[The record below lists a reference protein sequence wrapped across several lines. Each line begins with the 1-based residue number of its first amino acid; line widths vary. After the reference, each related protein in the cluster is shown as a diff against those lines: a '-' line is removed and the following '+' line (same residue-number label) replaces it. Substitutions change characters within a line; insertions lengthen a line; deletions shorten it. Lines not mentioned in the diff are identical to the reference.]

1 MTILAAPG
9 WPRISGGLLAA
20 GLLAL
25 LPSLPACGSRR
36 PVDTASA
43 STSDVTARAERR
55 PFVRTIRVAG
65 LVAASRSFAV
75 TAPRLAG
82 AGMSMLVLTKLVP
95 SGASVKR
102 GDLLVEFDR
111 QAQIKNAFDRRGEY
125 LDLLAQIRK
134 KQADQRAA
142 RARDESEL
150 KQAEN
155 ALEKAKL
162 ELLKKEF
169 QSAIEAE
176 KNQQT
181 FEEAQARLAQL
192 RQTFDLK
199 RRAADAEM
207 RILEIQRDR
216 ARAAMLKAED
226 NAKKMRVLSPLD
238 GLVVPKQVYK
248 GGQMGEVQE
257 GEQVRPGV
265 PMLDV
270 VDASSME
277 VRARVN
283 QADVPYL
290 RIGQMGEVRLDAY
303 PGKVFPARLEQL
315 APIGVVSEMTDKVR
329 TFVAIF
335 SVAGRDRVLMP
346 DLSASVDVE
355 VERVP
360 DALVVPRDAV
370 GIRDGKASV
379 FVKDGSRYVERAIT
393 IRARSEHEVAVAS
406 GLEPG
411 AIVRRGDGGR
421 AP

>member
-1 MTILAAPG
+1 MTIVRPRPARRLQSAACVFV
-9 WPRISGGLLAA
+9 LLS
-20 GLLAL
+20 L
-25 LPSLPACGSRR
+25 LPGCRPTRSVANSNGSPAI
-36 PVDTASA
+36 
-43 STSDVTARAERR
+43 VTARAERR
-55 PFVRTIRVAG
+55 PFVRSIRVAG

-82 AGMSMLVLTKLVP
+82 SGMSMLVVTKLVA
-95 SGASVKR
+95 SGASVRK

-125 LDLLAQIRK
+125 LDFLAQIKK

-142 RARDESEL
+142 QARDESDL

-155 ALEKAKL
+155 AAEKAKL

-181 FEEAQARLAQL
+181 FEEAQARLKQL

-199 RRAADAEM
+199 RRAAVAEL

-216 ARAAMLKAED
+216 AHSAMLKAED
-226 NAKKMRVLSPLD
+226 NATRMRVLSPLD

-257 GEQVRPGV
+257 GEQVRSGM
-265 PMLDV
+265 PMIDV

-290 RIGQMGEVRLDAY
+290 RIGQAADVRLDAY
-303 PGKVFPARLEQL
+303 PGKVFPAKLEQL
-315 APIGVVSEMTDKVR
+315 APIGIASDMTEKVR

-335 SVAGRDRVLMP
+335 SVAARDPVLMP
-346 DLSASVDVE
+346 DLSAAADVE
-355 VERVP
+355 IERIP
-360 DALVVPRDAV
+360 DAVVVPRDAV
-370 GIRDGKASV
+370 NIRNGKATV
-379 FVKDGSRYVERAIT
+379 FVQDGRAFAERTIT
-393 IRARSEHEVAVAS
+393 IRARSEKDVAVAS
-406 GLEPG
+406 GLD
-411 AIVRRGDGGR
+411 ANAVVRRGQ
-421 AP
+421 

>member
-1 MTILAAPG
+1 LTIVRPSPARRLRAAA
-9 WPRISGGLLAA
+9 WLFVLLC
-20 GLLAL
+20 L
-25 LPSLPACGSRR
+25 LPGCRSTRSVANSNGS
-36 PVDTASA
+36 PT
-43 STSDVTARAERR
+43 TVTARAERR
-55 PFVRTIRVAG
+55 PFVRSIRVAG

-82 AGMSMLVLTKLVP
+82 SGMSMLVVTKLVA
-95 SGASVKR
+95 SGASVRK

-111 QAQIKNAFDRRGEY
+111 QAQVKNAFDRRGEY
-125 LDLLAQIRK
+125 LDFLAQIKR

-142 RARDESEL
+142 QARDESDL

-155 ALEKAKL
+155 AAEKAKL
-162 ELLKKEF
+162 ELLRKEF

-181 FEEAQARLAQL
+181 FEEAQARLEQL

-199 RRAADAEM
+199 RRAAVAEL

-216 ARAAMLKAED
+216 AQSAMLKAED
-226 NAKKMRVLSPLD
+226 NATRMRVLSPLD

-257 GEQVRPGV
+257 GEQVRSGM
-265 PMLDV
+265 PMIDV

-290 RIGQMGEVRLDAY
+290 RIGQTADVRLDAY
-303 PGKVFPARLEQL
+303 PGKVFPAKLEQL
-315 APIGVVSEMTDKVR
+315 APIGIASDMTEKVR

-335 SVAGRDRVLMP
+335 SVTGRDPVLMP
-346 DLSASVDVE
+346 DLSAAADVE
-355 VERVP
+355 IERIP
-360 DALVVPRDAV
+360 NALVIPRDAV
-370 GIRDGKASV
+370 EIRNGKATV
-379 FVKDGSRYVERAIT
+379 FVQDGRAFAERTIT
-393 IRARSEHEVAVAS
+393 IRARSEKEVAVAS
-406 GLEPG
+406 GLD
-411 AIVRRGDGGR
+411 ANAVVRRGT
-421 AP
+421 

>member
-1 MTILAAPG
+1 MTNLRG
-9 WPRISGGLLAA
+9 RCRPRRRVGLLAV
-20 GLLAL
+20 GLVAL
-25 LPSLPACGSRR
+25 LPTLPACGSSRQ
-36 PVDTASA
+36 PADTG
-43 STSDVTARAERR
+43 STLVADATARAERR

-82 AGMSMLVLTKLVP
+82 AGMSVLVVTKLVP
-95 SGASVKR
+95 SGSSVKR

-125 LDLLAQIRK
+125 VDFLAQIKK

-142 RARDESEL
+142 RARDESDL
-150 KQAEN
+150 QQAEN

-162 ELLKKEF
+162 ELLKNEF
-169 QSAIEAE
+169 VSPIEAE

-181 FEEAQARLAQL
+181 FEEAQARLKQL

-226 NAKKMRVLSPLD
+226 NAKKMRVLSPFE

-257 GEQVRPGV
+257 GEQVRPGM

-290 RIGQMGEVRLDAY
+290 QIGQPAEVRLDAY
-303 PGKVFPARLEQL
+303 PGKVFPATLEHL
-315 APIGVVSEMTDKVR
+315 APIGVVSDMTDKVR
-329 TFVAIF
+329 TFVAVF
-335 SVAGRDRVLMP
+335 SVGGRDRVLMP
-346 DLSASVDVE
+346 DLSASADVE
-355 VERVP
+355 VERIPNAV
-360 DALVVPRDAV
+360 VVPRDAV
-370 GIRDGKASV
+370 VIRDGKASV
-379 FVKDGSRYVERAIT
+379 FVQDRSGYVERAIT
-393 IRARSEHEVAVAS
+393 IRTRSEQEVAVAS

-411 AIVRRGDGGR
+411 AVVRRRSG
-421 AP
+421 

>member
-1 MTILAAPG
+1 LTIVRPRPARRLQSAACVFV
-9 WPRISGGLLAA
+9 LLS
-20 GLLAL
+20 L
-25 LPSLPACGSRR
+25 LPGCRPTRSVANSNGSPAI
-36 PVDTASA
+36 
-43 STSDVTARAERR
+43 VTARAERR
-55 PFVRTIRVAG
+55 PFVRSIRVAG

-82 AGMSMLVLTKLVP
+82 SGMSMLVVTKLVA
-95 SGASVKR
+95 SGASVRK

-125 LDLLAQIRK
+125 LDFLAQIKK

-142 RARDESEL
+142 QARDESDL

-155 ALEKAKL
+155 AAEKAKL

-181 FEEAQARLAQL
+181 FEEAQARLKQL

-199 RRAADAEM
+199 RRAAVAEL

-216 ARAAMLKAED
+216 AHSAMLKAED
-226 NAKKMRVLSPLD
+226 NATRMRVLSPLD

-257 GEQVRPGV
+257 GEQVRSGM
-265 PMLDV
+265 PMIDV

-290 RIGQMGEVRLDAY
+290 RIGQAADVRLDAY
-303 PGKVFPARLEQL
+303 PGKVFPAKLEQL
-315 APIGVVSEMTDKVR
+315 APIGIASDMTEKVR

-335 SVAGRDRVLMP
+335 SVAARDPVLMP
-346 DLSASVDVE
+346 DLSAAADVE
-355 VERVP
+355 IERIP
-360 DALVVPRDAV
+360 DAVVVPRDAV
-370 GIRDGKASV
+370 NIRNGKATV
-379 FVKDGSRYVERAIT
+379 FVQDGRAFAERTIT
-393 IRARSEHEVAVAS
+393 IRARSEKDVAVAS
-406 GLEPG
+406 GLD
-411 AIVRRGDGGR
+411 ANAVVRRGQ
-421 AP
+421 

>member
-1 MTILAAPG
+1 LTIVRPRPARRLQSAACVFV
-9 WPRISGGLLAA
+9 LLS
-20 GLLAL
+20 L
-25 LPSLPACGSRR
+25 LPGCRPTRSVANSNGSPAI
-36 PVDTASA
+36 
-43 STSDVTARAERR
+43 VTARAERR
-55 PFVRTIRVAG
+55 PFVRSIRVAG

-82 AGMSMLVLTKLVP
+82 SGMSMLVVTKLVA
-95 SGASVKR
+95 SGASVRK

-125 LDLLAQIRK
+125 LDFLAQIKK

-142 RARDESEL
+142 QARDESDL

-155 ALEKAKL
+155 AAEKAKL

-181 FEEAQARLAQL
+181 FEEAQARLKQL

-199 RRAADAEM
+199 RRAAVAEL

-216 ARAAMLKAED
+216 AHSAMLKAED
-226 NAKKMRVLSPLD
+226 NATRMRVLSPLD

-257 GEQVRPGV
+257 GEQVRSGM
-265 PMLDV
+265 PMIDV

-290 RIGQMGEVRLDAY
+290 RIGQAAEVRLDAY
-303 PGKVFPARLEQL
+303 PGKVFPAKLEQL
-315 APIGVVSEMTDKVR
+315 APIGIASDMTEKVR

-335 SVAGRDRVLMP
+335 SVAARDPVLMP
-346 DLSASVDVE
+346 DLSAAADVE
-355 VERVP
+355 IERIP
-360 DALVVPRDAV
+360 DAVVVPRDAV
-370 GIRDGKASV
+370 NIRNGKATV
-379 FVKDGSRYVERAIT
+379 FVQDGRAFAERTIT
-393 IRARSEHEVAVAS
+393 IRARSEKDVAVAS
-406 GLEPG
+406 GLD
-411 AIVRRGDGGR
+411 ANAVVRRGQ
-421 AP
+421 

>member
-1 MTILAAPG
+1 
-9 WPRISGGLLAA
+9 
-20 GLLAL
+20 
-25 LPSLPACGSRR
+25 
-36 PVDTASA
+36 
-43 STSDVTARAERR
+43 
-55 PFVRTIRVAG
+55 VRSIRVAG

-82 AGMSMLVLTKLVP
+82 SGMSMLVVTKLVA
-95 SGASVKR
+95 SGASVRK

-125 LDLLAQIRK
+125 LDFLAQIKK

-142 RARDESEL
+142 QARDESDL

-155 ALEKAKL
+155 AAEKAKL

-181 FEEAQARLAQL
+181 FEEAQARLKQL

-199 RRAADAEM
+199 RRAAVAEL

-216 ARAAMLKAED
+216 AHSAMLKAED
-226 NAKKMRVLSPLD
+226 NATRMRVLSPLD

-257 GEQVRPGV
+257 GEQVRSGM
-265 PMLDV
+265 PMIDV

-290 RIGQMGEVRLDAY
+290 RIGQAADVRLDAY
-303 PGKVFPARLEQL
+303 PGKVFPAKLEQL
-315 APIGVVSEMTDKVR
+315 APIGIASDMTEKVR

-335 SVAGRDRVLMP
+335 SVAARDPVLMP
-346 DLSASVDVE
+346 DLSAAADVE
-355 VERVP
+355 IERIP
-360 DALVVPRDAV
+360 DAVVVPRDAV
-370 GIRDGKASV
+370 NIRNGKATV
-379 FVKDGSRYVERAIT
+379 FVQDGRAFAERTIT
-393 IRARSEHEVAVAS
+393 IRARSEKDVAVAS
-406 GLEPG
+406 GLD
-411 AIVRRGDGGR
+411 ANAVVRRGQ
-421 AP
+421 